1 MEDYNMGGFKENK
14 RNAIEKGKEKGDA
27 ALSKGEQRVQELQS
41 VKSLIDSI
49 NLEDDEDVEM
59 AESLNE
65 SYLEAGKAAHQEEV
79 QEVVDSANE
88 DLEGNKSEVSSEKSN
103 VESAAEKVRE
113 MQSTTDLARGAAS
126 SVESSLRKSVSEYGD
141 MEQQTE
147 QIETE
152 LESNSQNI
160 LSRIESL
167 FN

>member
-1 MEDYNMGGFKENK
+1 MGGFKENK
-14 RNAIEKGKEKGDA
+14 RSAIEKGKEKGDA
-27 ALSKGEQRVQELQS
+27 ALAKGEQRVQELQS

-79 QEVVDSANE
+79 QEVVDSANQ
-88 DLEGNKSEVSSEKSN
+88 DLEGNKSEVSGEKAN
-103 VESAAEKVRE
+103 VESAADRVRE
-113 MQSTTDLARGAAS
+113 MQSTTDLARGSAS
-126 SVESSLRKSVSEYGD
+126 NVENALRKSASEYGD

-167 FN
+167 FS

>member
-1 MEDYNMGGFKENK
+1 MEDYYMGGFKENK
-14 RNAIEKGKEKGDA
+14 RNAIE
-27 ALSKGEQRVQELQS
+27 KGEQRVQELQS

-65 SYLEAGKAAHQEEV
+65 SQLEAGKAAHQEEV
-79 QEVVDSANE
+79 QEVVDSANQ

-113 MQSTTDLARGAAS
+113 MQSTTDLARGSAS
-126 SVESSLRKSVSEYGD
+126 SVESSLRKSVGEYGD

-167 FN
+167 FS

>member
-1 MEDYNMGGFKENK
+1 MGGFRENK

-27 ALSKGEQRVQELQS
+27 ALEKGRQRVQELQS

-49 NLEDDEDVEM
+49 RLEDDEDIEM

-79 QEVVDSANE
+79 QEVVNSANQE
-88 DLEGNKSEVSSEKSN
+88 LEGNKSEITSEKGN
-103 VESAAEKVRE
+103 VESAADKIRE
-113 MQSTTDLARGAAS
+113 MQSTTDLARGAAQ
-126 SVESSLRKSVSEYGD
+126 SVENSLRKSVEEYGD
-141 MEQQTE
+141 MERQTE

-167 FN
+167 FS

>member
-1 MEDYNMGGFKENK
+1 MGGFKENK
-14 RNAIEKGKEKGDA
+14 RNTIEKGKEKGDT
-27 ALSKGEQRVQELQS
+27 ALAKGEQRVQELQS

-65 SYLEAGKAAHQEEV
+65 SYLEAGKIAHQEEV
-79 QEVVDSANE
+79 QKVVDSANQ
-88 DLEGNKSEVSSEKSN
+88 DLEGNNSEISAEKRN
-103 VESAAEKVRE
+103 VERASDKVRE
-113 MQSTTDLARGAAS
+113 MQSTTDLARGSAS
-126 SVESSLRKSVSEYGD
+126 NVESSLRKSVGEYGD

-167 FN
+167 FS

>member
-1 MEDYNMGGFKENK
+1 MGGFKENK
-14 RNAIEKGKEKGDA
+14 RNVIEKGKEKGDT
-27 ALSKGEQRVQELQS
+27 ALAKGEQRVQELQS

-79 QEVVDSANE
+79 QEVVDSANQ
-88 DLEGNKSEVSSEKSN
+88 DLEGNKSEVSAEKSN
-103 VESAAEKVRE
+103 VESAADKVRE
-113 MQSTTDLARGAAS
+113 MQSTTDLARGSAS
-126 SVESSLRKSVSEYGD
+126 SVESSLRKSVGEYGD

>member
-1 MEDYNMGGFKENK
+1 MGGFKENK
-14 RNAIEKGKEKGDA
+14 RSAIEKGKEKGDA
-27 ALSKGEQRVQELQS
+27 ALAKGEQRVQELQT

-79 QEVVDSANE
+79 QEVVDSANQ
-88 DLEGNKSEVSSEKSN
+88 DLEGNKSEITGEKAN
-103 VESAAEKVRE
+103 VESAADRVRE
-113 MQSTTDLARGAAS
+113 MQSTTDLARGSAS
-126 SVESSLRKSVSEYGD
+126 NVENSLRKSASEYGD

>member
-1 MEDYNMGGFKENK
+1 MGGFKENK
-14 RNAIEKGKEKGDA
+14 RNAIEKGKEKGDT
-27 ALSKGEQRVQELQS
+27 ALAKGEQRVQELQS
-41 VKSLIDSI
+41 IRSLIDSI

-79 QEVVDSANE
+79 QEVVDSANQ
-88 DLEGNKSEVSSEKSN
+88 DLEGNKSEIFAEKNN
-103 VESAAEKVRE
+103 VESAADKVRE
-113 MQSTTDLARGAAS
+113 MQSTTDLARGSAS
-126 SVESSLRKSVSEYGD
+126 SVESSLRKSVGEYAD

>member
-1 MEDYNMGGFKENK
+1 MEDYHMGGFKENK
-14 RNAIEKGKEKGDA
+14 RISIEKGKEKGDA
-27 ALSKGEQRVQELQS
+27 ALAKGEQRVQELQS

-79 QEVVDSANE
+79 QEVVDSANQ
-88 DLEGNKSEVSSEKSN
+88 DLEGNKSEVSAEKSN

-113 MQSTTDLARGAAS
+113 MQSTTDLARGSAS
-126 SVESSLRKSVSEYGD
+126 SVESALRKSVGEYGD

>member
-1 MEDYNMGGFKENK
+1 MGGFKESK
-14 RNAIEKGKEKGDA
+14 RDAIEKGKEKGDA
-27 ALSKGEQRVQELQS
+27 ALAKGEQRVQELQS

-79 QEVVDSANE
+79 QEVVDSANQ

-113 MQSTTDLARGAAS
+113 MQSTTDLARGSAS
-126 SVESSLRKSVSEYGD
+126 SVESSLRKSVGEYGD

-167 FN
+167 FS

>member
-1 MEDYNMGGFKENK
+1 MGSFKENK
-14 RNAIEKGKEKGDA
+14 RSAIEKGKEKGDSG
-27 ALSKGEQRVQELQS
+27 LRKGEQRVLELQS
-41 VKSLIDSI
+41 VKNLIDSI
-49 NLEDDEDVEM
+49 RLEDDEDVEM

-79 QEVVDSANE
+79 QEVVDSANQ
-88 DLEGNKSEVSSEKSN
+88 DLEGNRRDVSAEKSN
-103 VESAAEKVRE
+103 VENAADKIRE
-113 MQSTTDLARGAAS
+113 MQSTTDLARGSAAS
-126 SVESSLRKSVSEYGD
+126 VENSLRKSVEEYGD

-167 FN
+167 FG

>member
-1 MEDYNMGGFKENK
+1 MGGFKENK
-14 RNAIEKGKEKGDA
+14 RNVIEKGKEKGDA
-27 ALSKGEQRVQELQS
+27 ALAKGEQRVQELQY

-79 QEVVDSANE
+79 QEVVDSANQ
-88 DLEGNKSEVSSEKSN
+88 DLEGNKSEVSAERSN
-103 VESAAEKVRE
+103 VESAAEKICE
-113 MQSTTDLARGAAS
+113 MQSTTDLARGSAS
-126 SVESSLRKSVSEYGD
+126 SVESSLRKSVSEYSD

-147 QIETE
+147 QIEAE
-152 LESNSQNI
+152 LETNSQNI
-160 LSRIESL
+160 LSRIKSL

>member
-1 MEDYNMGGFKENK
+1 MGGFKENK
-14 RNAIEKGKEKGDA
+14 RNAIEKGKEKGDT
-27 ALSKGEQRVQELQS
+27 ALAKGEQRVQELQS

-79 QEVVDSANE
+79 QEVVDSANQ
-88 DLEGNKSEVSSEKSN
+88 DLEGNKSEVSVEKSN
-103 VESAAEKVRE
+103 VESAADKVRE
-113 MQSTTDLARGAAS
+113 MQSTTDLARGSAS
-126 SVESSLRKSVSEYGD
+126 SVESSLRKSVGEYGD

>member
-1 MEDYNMGGFKENK
+1 MGGFKENK
-14 RNAIEKGKEKGDA
+14 RNAIEKGKEKGDT
-27 ALSKGEQRVQELQS
+27 ALAKGEQRVQELQS

-79 QEVVDSANE
+79 QEVVDSANQ
-88 DLEGNKSEVSSEKSN
+88 DLEGNKSEVSAEKSN
-103 VESAAEKVRE
+103 VESAADKVRE
-113 MQSTTDLARGAAS
+113 MQSTTDLARGSAS
-126 SVESSLRKSVSEYGD
+126 SVESSLRKSVGEYGD